1 LNARSQAATAV
12 NHVTYESRHQVR
24 AVRPVGV
31 PRQRWSGAGPDRT
44 APSPHG
50 HAVRPRS
57 GKAWLLT
64 LAVDLSCLLLPAL
77 WVSQYRH
84 AVAVMAVLS
93 VLLFAEGELYRPRL
107 HLSLLDELPVLLGRL
122 LVAAAVVACVTA
134 LRHDPEAAEEGLL
147 RGSLVGMGLALAG
160 RTFTCFVIRTARR
173 RRRYGYRTVIV
184 GGGPVAANLARLL
197 RQHRQ
202 YGLDVVGFV
211 DDNGPDVPARGSA
224 RWLGGLDGIEDVLH
238 WTAAHILLIA
248 DVDSTDEELTEVVRR
263 PAAAACELLVV
274 PRLCDFRT
282 QQDAPDHIGA
292 ISVVRVRNPSLN
304 GPGWLAKRVFDVVL
318 SSIALVALGPVM
330 LACAV
335 AVRLEGGPGVFFRQ
349 QRVGRDG
356 ELFWLLKFRSMR
368 PADDAEAATRWSI
381 AQDNRVG
388 PVGRVLRRTSLDE
401 LPQLWN
407 ILRGDMTLVGPRPER
422 PHFVERFSAEHRG
435 YDRRHRVQTG
445 LTGLAQVSGLR
456 GDTPI
461 SDRARYDNY
470 YIENWSLWLDVKVLL
485 RTIREV
491 FLVGGR

>member
-1 LNARSQAATAV
+1 MATRENQTATAV
-12 NHVTYESRHQVR
+12 NPDSIQSRPD
-24 AVRPVGV
+24 AFVGV
-31 PRQRWSGAGPDRT
+31 PRQRRGDDPPGRPVGY
-44 APSPHG
+44 PPG
-50 HAVRPRS
+50 HAARPRS

-64 LAVDLSCLLLPAL
+64 LVVDTVSLLLPAL
-77 WVSQYRH
+77 WVTQYRH
-84 AVAVMAVLS
+84 AVAVMAILS

-107 HLSLLDELPVLLGRL
+107 HLSLLDELPALLGRM

-134 LRHDPEAAEEGLL
+134 LRHNPEAAEEGLL
-147 RGSLVGMGLALAG
+147 RGSLVAMGLALAG
-160 RTFTCFVIRTARR
+160 RMFTCFVIRTVRR
-173 RRRYGYRTVIV
+173 RRRHGYRTIIV

-211 DDNGPDVPARGSA
+211 DDDGPDVPAGGCA
-224 RWLGGLDGIEDVLH
+224 RWLGGLDRIEELVH
-238 WTAAHILLIA
+238 WSATRILLVA
-248 DVDSTDEELTEVVRR
+248 DVDSTDDELTEVLRR

-292 ISVVRVRNPSLN
+292 ISVVRVRSPSFT
-304 GPGWLAKRVFDVVL
+304 GPSWLVKRGFDITL
-318 SSIALVALGPVM
+318 SSLALVALSPVM
-330 LACAV
+330 LACAL

-356 ELFWLLKFRSMR
+356 QLFWLLKFRSMR
-368 PADDAEAATRWSI
+368 PADDAESATRWSI

-388 PVGRVLRRTSLDE
+388 PVGRILRRTSLDE

-422 PHFVERFSAEHRG
+422 PHFVERFSAEHRD
-435 YDRRHRVQTG
+435 YARRHRVQTG

-491 FLVGGR
+491 FLAGGR